1 MPVPVPNQNLQ
12 DNGPLIELLRNAL
25 ASNNNISRV
34 AEQLGMSMAQITE
47 LLKGTARPRDFYV
60 RPPPKP
66 SRFNISTPTRNRSR
80 SPPSGDEAMLQ
91 AVDPPPPPQPPPPP
105 MASTYGPAGRRP
117 KRAPDPY
124 DEPTPQLARPRP
136 LPSGTPV
143 PETPVLARPKP
154 RPPSRAP
161 VPDTPQMVRAPSAS
175 VTRAASVPETPQLA
189 RPASARA
196 APRAPLLEETP
207 VLPRGSSV
215 ETVRYPSRSRSRALS
230 EETPQLAA
238 EAPAARGRSLG
249 PVLEDETPQMP
260 EKLRRKFA
268 KQMQRAQRQGQL
280 RLQLGKFAEQQ
291 RARLAA
297 QEAEQRG
304 RSVVLPLQQSSV
316 AEAIEAL
323 ERSGNRPVDE
333 LSPKVRKKP
342 VSIGAF
348 MSRQKTTGGEV
359 RRYKPTGPA

>member
-1 MPVPVPNQNLQ
+1 
-12 DNGPLIELLRNAL
+12 
-25 ASNNNISRV
+25 
-34 AEQLGMSMAQITE
+34 
-47 LLKGTARPRDFYV
+47 
-60 RPPPKP
+60 
-66 SRFNISTPTRNRSR
+66 
-80 SPPSGDEAMLQ
+80 
-91 AVDPPPPPQPPPPP
+91 
-105 MASTYGPAGRRP
+105 
-117 KRAPDPY
+117 
-124 DEPTPQLARPRP
+124 
-136 LPSGTPV
+136 
-143 PETPVLARPKP
+143 
-154 RPPSRAP
+154 
-161 VPDTPQMVRAPSAS
+161 MVRAPSAS

-230 EETPQLAA
+230 EETPQLT
-238 EAPAARGRSLG
+238 RGRSQGERTLG
-249 PVLEDETPQMP
+249 LVLEDETPQMP
-260 EKLRRKFA
+260 ERLRRKFE
-268 KQMQRAQRQGQL
+268 KQTQRAQRQGQL

-304 RSVVLPLQQSSV
+304 RGVVLPLQRSSV

-333 LSPKVRKKP
+333 LSPKVRKKS

-359 RRYKPTGPA
+359 RRYKPVGLA

>member
-1 MPVPVPNQNLQ
+1 M
-12 DNGPLIELLRNAL
+12 
-25 ASNNNISRV
+25 
-34 AEQLGMSMAQITE
+34 
-47 LLKGTARPRDFYV
+47 
-60 RPPPKP
+60 
-66 SRFNISTPTRNRSR
+66 
-80 SPPSGDEAMLQ
+80 
-91 AVDPPPPPQPPPPP
+91 
-105 MASTYGPAGRRP
+105 
-117 KRAPDPY
+117 
-124 DEPTPQLARPRP
+124 
-136 LPSGTPV
+136 
-143 PETPVLARPKP
+143 
-154 RPPSRAP
+154 
-161 VPDTPQMVRAPSAS
+161 
-175 VTRAASVPETPQLA
+175 
-189 RPASARA
+189 
-196 APRAPLLEETP
+196 
-207 VLPRGSSV
+207 

-230 EETPQLAA
+230 EETPQLPA
-238 EAPAARGRSLG
+238 ETPAVRGRSLG

-304 RSVVLPLQQSSV
+304 RGVVLPLQRSSV

-333 LSPKVRKKP
+333 LSPKVRKKS

-359 RRYKPTGPA
+359 RRYKPVGLA